1 MKKRNLLV
9 RVILIVAVTL
19 AAIYAVFMPHNRFP
33 SAQDFTSQGLQAN
46 LSENI
51 NLGLDLKGGSH
62 LQMRVKTD
70 KYLQQLT
77 EANAQAAFTAA
88 KEVNLPVTEGRPV
101 ADAKGRNYQVILDTS
116 DASKHN
122 EIIEAVKKK
131 VNFADWTQSTNG
143 TQIVWSLPGNI
154 QQAISGQAVEQA
166 KSIIENRINTLGV
179 TEPTLQNLGGVGSSQ
194 LLLQMPGLQ
203 DPERAKRIINAESKL
218 ELMHVISPKNPAQ
231 MQIYPTED
239 AAKASLGGTVPA
251 NRRVLPYVE
260 RDDNNTAQKEAN
272 QPPPV
277 RGYVVVET
285 PAIVSGNE
293 LREANAIQGQGG
305 ADTYQIAFSL
315 KPAGAQKFGEWTGG
329 NIGAY
334 MAVVLNDQVTSAPF
348 IKSQIFDQGQIDG
361 RFTKES
367 ADDLALTLKSGAL
380 PTEIEYQEERTVTA
394 SLGADSI
401 RSGVTASVAGLI
413 FIIFFMLF
421 YYRGSGINAVVALI
435 LNLLLT
441 LAALVMID
449 ATLTLPG
456 IAGLILGIGMAV
468 DSNVLIFERIR
479 EELRAGKDVLSAV
492 DLGFDRAFVTII
504 DTHITTIISSL
515 LLYMFGGAGP
525 IRGFAVTLIL
535 GLLINLFTAVFVS
548 RTIYIWLFGNR
559 RQVEKLSI

>member
-9 RVILIVAVTL
+9 RVIIIALITL
-19 AAIYAVFMPHNRFP
+19 AAIYAVFMPRRVP
-33 SAQDFTSQGLQAN
+33 TAQDFTPAGIQNN
-46 LSENI
+46 LAQNI

-70 KYLQQLT
+70 RYLQQLT
-77 EANAQAAFTAA
+77 EGNAQAAFSAA
-88 KEVNLPVTEGRPV
+88 KETNLPVTEARPV
-101 ADAKGRNYQVILDTS
+101 ADAKGKNYQVILETTDIS
-116 DASKHN
+116 KQKEILDAV
-122 EIIEAVKKK
+122 AKK

-143 TQIVWSLPGNI
+143 NQIVWTLPGNV
-154 QQAISGQAVEQA
+154 QQAVSRQAVEQA
-166 KSIIENRINTLGV
+166 KSIIETRINALGV
-179 TEPTLQNLGGVGSSQ
+179 TEPTLQNLGGPDSDQ

-203 DPERAKRIINAESKL
+203 DPERVKEILKAESKL
-218 ELMHVISPKNPAQ
+218 DLMHVISPKNPAP
-231 MQIYPTED
+231 MQIYPTEE
-239 AAKASLGGTVPA
+239 AARASLGGTIPS
-251 NRRVLPYVE
+251 NRKILPYVE
-260 RDDNNTAQKEAN
+260 RDDSAPQQNNN

-285 PAIVSGNE
+285 PPIVSGND
-293 LREANAIQGQGG
+293 LRDASAIQAQGG
-305 ADTYQIAFSL
+305 GDAYQISFSL
-315 KPAGAQKFGEWTGG
+315 RPAGAQKFGEWTGRNVG
-329 NIGAY
+329 EY
-334 MAVVLNDQVTSAPF
+334 MAVVLNDKVTSAPY

-380 PTEIEYQEERTVTA
+380 PAEIEYQEERTVTA

-401 RSGVTASVAGLI
+401 RSGVTASIAG
-413 FIIFFMLF
+413 IIFVMLFMVF

-435 LNLLLT
+435 LNMLLT
-441 LAALVMID
+441 LAALVLIG

-479 EELRAGKDVLSAV
+479 EELRAGKDVLSSV

-525 IRGFAVTLIL
+525 IRGFAITLIL

-548 RTIYIWLFGNR
+548 RTIYIWLFSGK
-559 RQVEKLSI
+559 RQVEKISI